1 MSKKKAA
8 VEAVAVVT
16 EAVEAVAVVTEA
28 VEAVAV
34 VTEAVEAVA
43 VVTEAVELSEG
54 QLNYD
59 HLRDARVRCA
69 TGLRDGDGLIITYAR
84 AISTV
89 CGEGW
94 VYLVG
99 AESKTVRAERALF
112 NLAMGLITGV
122 ENKPLRA
129 KCNTYWSRIREAAG
143 YVKSGSASTTLTV
156 DQKTLAELKTMLN
169 RIFEGEA
176 KDACPDSSDIKHY
189 LVDAFT
195 SMGGDM
201 SKIGTKG

>member
-1 MSKKKAA
+1 MPNETVVTDV
-8 VEAVAVVT
+8 VETAVVT
-16 EAVEAVAVVTEA
+16 EPVVEVSEA
-28 VEAVAV
+28 QERYN
-34 VTEAVEAVA
+34 
-43 VVTEAVELSEG
+43 ELVMA
-54 QLNYD
+54 
-59 HLRDARVRCA
+59 RDQCA
-69 TGLRDGDGLIITYAR
+69 TGFRNGDGLIITYAR
-84 AISTV
+84 AISAV

-99 AESKTVRAERALF
+99 ADSKTVRAERALF

-143 YVKSGSASTTLTV
+143 YVKTDSASGGLTV

-169 RIFEGEA
+169 RIFEGEVN
-176 KDACPDSSDIKHY
+176 DACPDSSGVKAY
-189 LVDAFT
+189 LIDAFT